1 MVYCKTS
8 LKTKWGYTRSFSNY
22 LFFMKFSEKI
32 LKVKVL
38 NSRWDANYIIEIR
51 WGSYSL
57 QKLKGFSITWECQS
71 DIKILHFI
79 YTYRPDIWF

>member
-1 MVYCKTS
+1 
-8 LKTKWGYTRSFSNY
+8 
-22 LFFMKFSEKI
+22 MKFSEKI

-57 QKLKGFSITWECQS
+57 QNLKGFSIIWECQS
-71 DIKILHFI
+71 DIKIFI
-79 YTYRPDIWF
+79 SFTPTDLSFGSEVEIFLYSHSVLTFGSE